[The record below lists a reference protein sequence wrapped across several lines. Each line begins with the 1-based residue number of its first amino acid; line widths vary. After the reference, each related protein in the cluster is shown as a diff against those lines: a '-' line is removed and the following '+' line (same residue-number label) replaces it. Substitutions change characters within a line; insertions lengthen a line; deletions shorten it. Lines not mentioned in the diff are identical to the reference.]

1 MVVRARPVE
10 IGRLSGGMIEITAGL
25 AGGEELVSAGAAY
38 LAEGMAVTRFVT
50 GEQAEPRSAATG
62 TRP

>member
-1 MVVRARPVE
+1 
-10 IGRLSGGMIEITAGL
+10 MIEITAGL